1 MVYGYIRVSTG
12 KQTVENQ
19 KYAIQAFCERSGLTV
34 DAWIE
39 ETVSGAKR
47 FDKRKLGDLLGKVQT
62 GDAIICTEITRLG
75 RSLFMIFSIMS
86 YALER
91 GCAIWTIKEGWR
103 LGDDLTSEVLAFV
116 FGMAAEIERALISE
130 RTRDALARKKAEG
143 IPPGAAQGGAGQARE
158 AHRQK
163 RFYPDFTGPRQQLR
177 LHSPVPKGRPLHTCP
192 FLQRPGAKT
201 VHRLQ
206 QNGGVVK
213 SVAG

>member
-19 KYAIQAFCERSGLTV
+19 KYAIMEFCAREKLQV
-34 DAWIE
+34 DDWID

-47 FDKRKLGDLLGKVQT
+47 FDKRKLGELLDRVQP
-62 GDAIICTEITRLG
+62 GDVIVCTEITRLG

-103 LGDDLTSEVLAFV
+103 LGDDLTSKVLAFA

-143 IPPGAAQGGAGQARE
+143 VHLGR
-158 AHRQK
+158 
-163 RFYPDFTGPRQQLR
+163 
-177 LHSPVPKGRPLHTCP
+177 PKGALGKHTKLSGKEDVIRVLLECGNSYAAIARSLRVDRSTLVR
-192 FLQRPGAKT
+192 FCDARGIKRSVNRSETALQ
-201 VHRLQ
+201 
-206 QNGGVVK
+206 
-213 SVAG
+213 